1 MTCGWLFI
9 NCSWTIKMHAGK
21 FIWSETRAACLYH
34 QTGSIFLAPD
44 KFYLI
49 LRHFSSSFFFFF
61 KKDLAT
67 VVIYYIFYFQKP
79 DKNLCKFFVTG
90 LQECFSFWVVSP
102 GSILLFLPQ
111 NRRSLGILKMV
122 KVAITISITK
132 CFNIKIN
139 FHFKLKRKNVKW
151 FSFLLLL
158 KL

>member
-1 MTCGWLFI
+1 MNNQNACREIYLVRDKGSLSLSPDWKYLSSTWQTLF
-9 NCSWTIKMHAGK
+9 NIKA
-21 FIWSETRAACLYH
+21 L
-34 QTGSIFLAPD
+34 
-44 KFYLI
+44 
-49 LRHFSSSFFFFF
+49 FFFFF
-61 KKDLAT
+61 FFFFKKKDLAT